1 MKYLIIYTHPNPKSF
16 NHAIKENIEAKLKS
30 IDAQFEIRDLYKID
44 FQPKL
49 SGNDFSIFQQGK
61 VPLDI
66 EREQKYI
73 KDADALI
80 FIYPVWWFG
89 MPAALKGYIDRV
101 FSYGFAYE
109 FKEKK
114 LIGLLTDKKV
124 VILNT
129 TGGPEE
135 HYQQHGFGAALQKT
149 IDIGTFELCGM
160 KVVLHQYFYEVPA
173 VTQEARIKMLEEI
186 KQLAI

>member
-1 MKYLIIYTHPNPKSF
+1 M
-16 NHAIKENIEAKLKS
+16 
-30 IDAQFEIRDLYKID
+30 
-44 FQPKL
+44 
-49 SGNDFSIFQQGK
+49 
-61 VPLDI
+61 
-66 EREQKYI
+66 
-73 KDADALI
+73 
-80 FIYPVWWFG
+80 
-89 MPAALKGYIDRV
+89 
-101 FSYGFAYE
+101 
-109 FKEKK
+109 
-114 LIGLLTDKKV
+114 

-160 KVVLHQYFYEVPA
+160 KDVLHQYFYEVPA